1 MGGESRRV
9 GGWRAKISRLNS
21 FYFSKSIFSYFL
33 TSVRKFTH
41 QHHSNG
47 VPYMDIQVVIV
58 KFTKKDH
65 LPQGVMQ

>member
-21 FYFSKSIFSYFL
+21 YFL
-33 TSVRKFTH
+33 KSVRKFTH